1 MLGLASCNN
10 FKKLLSSYVTNK
22 IINHKKTTST
32 IKEPAT
38 DSMYLNKDKVG
49 ASVAGFL
56 RGGGGC

>member
-1 MLGLASCNN
+1 M
-10 FKKLLSSYVTNK
+10 TNK